1 MVDSRATYIVVA
13 AAPTPGPSPPAVSTT
28 SRLGHTHTPSDPH
41 ITAGIAASRAEIP
54 RFVTAAAAAGWTT
67 TLPRQLS
74 SRASVRE
81 RGEDGTERA
90 QMRSAETGQLGERV
104 VAGRRWRWG
113 SHDSLGDGGDGL
125 NRGGCGFGFGR
136 KGGAGGVGVF
146 VKSRGLVP
154 LSRPVRSGSEGR
166 GGAAGLQE
174 EPVDWPI
181 CRAVA
186 CLHVPM
192 CAHRCCPFY
201 ASGSRVG

>member
-28 SRLGHTHTPSDPH
+28 FRLGHTHTPSDPH
-41 ITAGIAASRAEIP
+41 ITAGIAASRAEFP

-113 SHDSLGDGGDGL
+113 SHDSLG
-125 NRGGCGFGFGR
+125 
-136 KGGAGGVGVF
+136 
-146 VKSRGLVP
+146 VP
-154 LSRPVRSGSEGR
+154 LRRRSPGGRVDQGRELEREEEQREGGGGSQQRPGR
-166 GGAAGLQE
+166 RAAPAR
-174 EPVDWPI
+174 EPGPGPVNPQ
-181 CRAVA
+181 R
-186 CLHVPM
+186 L
-192 CAHRCCPFY
+192 
-201 ASGSRVG
+201 